1 MVGSKM
7 RDKPIPRQEAIK
19 SMKRDLA
26 KKAEDRMRQKAF
38 DRGFRAGYT
47 AGVLSVQPE
56 GESGS

>member
-1 MVGSKM
+1 M

-19 SMKRDLA
+19 SMKRDIA